1 MTLDLLLPLAKRMEN
16 DLRKAIWERRF
27 GKGDLGKA
35 MWKSRDRADIFA
47 KENRDEI
54 ILFNADQSSRL
65 NNRFKI
71 QSTPI

>member
-16 DLRKAIWERRF
+16 
-27 GKGDLGKA
+27 DLGKA

-47 KENRDEI
+47 KEDRDEI

>member
-16 DLRKAIWERRF
+16 
-27 GKGDLGKA
+27 DLGKA

-47 KENRDEI
+47 KEDRDEI

-65 NNRFKI
+65 NNWL
-71 QSTPI
+71 